1 MPGALAIVSLRAM
14 STERKPTDDLR
25 EGLGLLFRAA
35 AGAVRV
41 GVREATKDVDIAK
54 AARTA
59 GGFAEQASKEIARI
73 AFLFGQT
80 FEREIAVRPKGEGAQ
95 EAEGESV
102 EAEATKEE
110 GSGDDGEGAT
120 SEGRAPTEEER

>member
-1 MPGALAIVSLRAM
+1 M

-25 EGLGLLFRAA
+25 EGIGLLFRAA

-80 FEREIAVRPKGEGAQ
+80 FEREIAVQPKGETG
-95 EAEGESV
+95 EASEVEVKETEASEEELRAASSTKDGEPDEGE
-102 EAEATKEE
+102 
-110 GSGDDGEGAT
+110 G
-120 SEGRAPTEEER
+120 